1 MNTKNNPTSAN
12 LASLLASAKQ
22 SAISDITLA
31 PCVDSPYIKPQ
42 RMHYVENGF
51 KKTWDFI
58 QSHDS
63 VAIILHNVDNDSFIV
78 VRQFRPA
85 VFIRE
90 QERKE
95 KSKENQISQNQ
106 APQEN
111 TDEKSVG
118 YVYELCAGL
127 VDKEGKS
134 IEQIAA
140 EEVLEEC
147 GYKVDSSALVEVATF
162 RTSVGSSGAQ
172 QYLFYARVG
181 QKDKVCAGGGI
192 DGEVI
197 ECFEIARGDLEAFLQ
212 DSRFVKTPGLGFGIL
227 WFLQHTKQ
235 IKFII

>member
-1 MNTKNNPTSAN
+1 MNTKNNLTSTN
-12 LASLLASAKQ
+12 LTSLLANTKQ
-22 SAISDITLA
+22 SVVSDITLA

-42 RMHYVENGF
+42 RMHYAENGF

-90 QERKE
+90 QERKRE
-95 KSKENQISQNQ
+95 SKKIQ
-106 APQEN
+106 APQE
-111 TDEKSVG
+111 TDEKSMG

-147 GYKVDSSALVEVATF
+147 GYRVDSNALVEVATF

-172 QYLFYARVG
+172 QYLFYARVK

-192 DGEVI
+192 DGEII
-197 ECFEIARGDLEAFLQ
+197 ECFEIARVDLEAFLQ

-235 IKFII
+235 DK

>member
-1 MNTKNNPTSAN
+1 MNTKNKSTSAN

-22 SAISDITLA
+22 STISDITLA
-31 PCVDSPYIKPQ
+31 PCVDSPYIKPK

-51 KKTWDFI
+51 KKIWDFV

-90 QERKE
+90 QERK
-95 KSKENQISQNQ
+95 KENKEKEALQNQ
-106 APQEN
+106 AFQEN

-118 YVYELCAGL
+118 YIYELCAGL

-134 IEQIAA
+134 IKQIAA

-147 GYKVDSSALVEVATF
+147 GYKVDSDALMEVATF
-162 RTSVGSSGAQ
+162 RTAVGSSGAR
-172 QYLFYARVG
+172 QYLFYARVR
-181 QKDKVCAGGGI
+181 QKDKICAGGGI

-197 ECFEIARGDLEAFLQ
+197 ECFEIIREDLKAFLQ

-227 WFLQHTKQ
+227 WFLEHTKQ
-235 IKFII
+235 K